1 MNLPALVPIWI
12 LVALAFCLVGCDGGE
27 KAYAKGWNDGYEEGR
42 VAGVEAGKA
51 EAEVDHQTRWGW
63 IGLGIGALRG
73 GAVVALLTRK
83 YLAEQWRR
91 RQRRKEVERFVGTCK
106 AELDADLHADVMV
119 IARKKAALRD
129 RLSA

>member
-42 VAGVEAGKA
+42 VAGGEAAADKVAAGGQ
-51 EAEVDHQTRWGW
+51 V
-63 IGLGIGALRG
+63 RG
-73 GAVVALLTRK
+73 PRNVPV
-83 YLAEQWRR
+83 
-91 RQRRKEVERFVGTCK
+91 
-106 AELDADLHADVMV
+106 
-119 IARKKAALRD
+119 